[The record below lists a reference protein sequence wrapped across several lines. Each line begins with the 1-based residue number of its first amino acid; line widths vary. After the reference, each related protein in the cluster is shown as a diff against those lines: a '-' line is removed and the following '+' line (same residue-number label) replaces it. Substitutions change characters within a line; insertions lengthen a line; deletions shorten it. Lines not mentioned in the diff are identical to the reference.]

1 VTSDARARPQD
12 EVVATDQAADGS
24 PAEAAP
30 TAPEAVP
37 AAPEAAAESGKGRR
51 KRRSRGDGGGP
62 RERGRLSLPLV
73 PVLSVLLLLLLAG
86 TAFLWFTRPDPSAV
100 RTADY
105 VGALQAAKSDV
116 VDTTSFDYLTL
127 DDDIQQIRRVT
138 TGDLKKEMV
147 DRLDK
152 ERQSI
157 TDAQTVVNTE
167 VVTAGVVRATDSAA
181 TVLLQ
186 LQSTQE
192 SAAGAAQAQVSKY
205 RIEVELKRVGER
217 WLLSGITGR

>member
-1 VTSDARARPQD
+1 MTSEAQARPRD
-12 EVVATDQAADGS
+12 EDELAAADQAADGAS
-24 PAEAAP
+24 TDTGRTPD
-30 TAPEAVP
+30 
-37 AAPEAAAESGKGRR
+37 ESAGDGAGRSRRR
-51 KRRSRGDGGGP
+51 KRTERASGDDDGP
-62 RERGRLSLPLV
+62 RTRRRLALPLV
-73 PVLSVLLLLLLAG
+73 PALSVLLLLLLAG
-86 TAFLWFTRPDPSAV
+86 TAFLWFTRADPSAV
-100 RTADY
+100 RTGDY
-105 VGALQAAKSDV
+105 VGVLQAAKAGV

-127 DDDIQQIRRVT
+127 DDDIEQIRRVT

-152 ERQSI
+152 ERQTI

-167 VVTAGVVRATDSAA
+167 VVTAGVVRADDSAA

-205 RIEVELKRVGER
+205 RIEVQMKRVGER

>member
-12 EVVATDQAADGS
+12 EVVTPDQAADGAS
-24 PAEAAP
+24 ADGGSTEAARP
-30 TAPEAVP
+30 VPE
-37 AAPEAAAESGKGRR
+37 GKTETGKARR
-51 KRRSRGDGGGP
+51 KRASRGGDDDGP
-62 RERGRLSLPLV
+62 RERSRLSVPLV
-73 PVLSVLLLLLLAG
+73 PVLAVLLLLLLAG

-105 VGALQAAKSDV
+105 VGALQAARSNV

-127 DDDIQQIRRVT
+127 DDDIEQIRRVT

-147 DRLDK
+147 DRLDE

-167 VVTAGVVRATDSAA
+167 VVTAGVVRADDSAA

-205 RIEVELKRVGER
+205 RIEVELKRDGQR

>member
-1 VTSDARARPQD
+1 VTSDAQARPRDED
-12 EVVATDQAADGS
+12 EVVTTDQAADGAS
-24 PAEAAP
+24 AEAGP
-30 TAPEAVP
+30 RAPE
-37 AAPEAAAESGKGRR
+37 ETAEPVTRGR
-51 KRRSRGDGGGP
+51 KRASRGGDDDGP
-62 RERGRLSLPLV
+62 RERSRLSLPLV
-73 PVLSVLLLLLLAG
+73 PVLAVLLLLLVAG
-86 TAFLWFTRPDPSAV
+86 TAFLWFTRADPSAV

-105 VGALQAAKSDV
+105 VGALQAAKSNV

-127 DDDIQQIRRVT
+127 DDDIEQIRRVT

-167 VVTAGVVRATDSAA
+167 VVTAGVVRATDTAA

-205 RIEVELKRVGER
+205 RIEVQLKRDGNR

>member
-1 VTSDARARPQD
+1 MPPADTSTGQRRIPRVTSDAQARLRDEEEVAVDDTSDRAS
-12 EVVATDQAADGS
+12 TDADRT
-24 PAEAAP
+24 PPDDMAAP
-30 TAPEAVP
+30 GDDAPRV
-37 AAPEAAAESGKGRR
+37 
-51 KRRSRGDGGGP
+51 RSR
-62 RERGRLSLPLV
+62 LALPLV
-73 PVLSVLLLLLLAG
+73 PVLAVLLLLLAG

-105 VGALQAAKSDV
+105 VGVLQAAKSDV

-127 DDDIQQIRRVT
+127 DDDIEQIRRVT

-152 ERQSI
+152 ERQTI

-167 VVTAGVVRATDSAA
+167 VVTAGVVRADDSAA

-205 RIEVELKRVGER
+205 RIEVELKRDGER